1 MKTNQSEFDKV
12 NLENR
17 YYIDFQG
24 LKKYRNMVDIILS
37 KEYKKF
43 LKQLSYDY
51 TNQNQENDYI
61 AFAKRR
67 LLGMKQIF
75 PDFLP
80 NMTIEEV
87 KKLSTKE
94 VEEILY
100 RVSKY
105 KFWFYICYI

>member
-67 LLGMKQIF
+67 LPGMKQIF